1 MEVAS
6 NGDHAGCIQEERMII
21 ASSSRSGG
29 SANSRIRA
37 VHTGQDGQL
46 GSTGIHVADDV
57 RSRLLCRRDDV
68 RIRCL
73 LSAAFG

>member
-1 MEVAS
+1 MTS
-6 NGDHAGCIQEERMII
+6 NGDHAGRTQEDRMTI
-21 ASSSRSGG
+21 ASSACMS